1 MKYLDLLY
9 EGRYDELVRETF
21 PILETDKDAER
32 AFLRLFLQKQT
43 TMLLNEHTTR
53 HDLFNAAE
61 KGNKYAQYAIARRI
75 YFENEIEEAPWI
87 SRRNMKAAAEQGLP
101 DAIAGL
107 AMTYEYGDI
116 GDIGSASSHR
126 CERFVSR
133 CIEEYDLL
141 TVFCNSCI

>member
-61 KGNKYAQYAIARRI
+61 KGNKYDVKI
-75 YFENEIEEAPWI
+75 N
-87 SRRNMKAAAEQGLP
+87 
-101 DAIAGL
+101 
-107 AMTYEYGDI
+107 I
-116 GDIGSASSHR
+116 GKNSLYKVVGGTASL
-126 CERFVSR
+126 
-133 CIEEYDLL
+133 I
-141 TVFCNSCI
+141 IP